1 MTELEL
7 LELLI
12 NSERELQTILLDI
25 NLAEDDKERQA
36 AFSRKNEMD
45 HKIELIKIELR
56 DIKDKTESQ
65 NSKNG
70 VINQL
75 HHYIEQINLAR
86 PGARLTRNQSMVL
99 ENMLFGYISMDIY
112 RQVSEKSFGANIP
125 AFLHYTYD
133 EKDSIS
139 IPELTEFLRN
149 ESRIVG
155 EIEDV
160 DYVKLLAY
168 FVNFKKRVHDRFM
181 S

>member
-12 NSERELQTILLDI
+12 NSERELQTILMDI
-25 NLAEDDKERQA
+25 HLANDDKEKQA
-36 AFSRKNEMD
+36 AFRRKNEID
-45 HKIELIKIELR
+45 DKIEWIKIELR

-65 NSKNG
+65 NSRQG

-75 HHYIEQINLAR
+75 NHYIEQINLAR

-125 AFLHYTYD
+125 AYLHYTYD

-139 IPELTEFLRN
+139 IPELTDFLRN
-149 ESRIVG
+149 EIRIVR
-155 EIEDV
+155 EIAEV
-160 DYVKLLAY
+160 DYVKLMAY
-168 FVNFKKRVHDRFM
+168 YINFKDRIHDRFM